1 MSALICDG
9 KVAEDSWQWIEGG
22 VPRVAERLEAG
33 EPLVMP
39 LAVWL
44 THRARLDPRCVGVW
58 LGPDDPLEA
67 LLPCLAD
74 IPLVAIRFP
83 LFTDGRGYSL
93 ARLLRCRYGY
103 TGELRAVGDVLV
115 DQLAVMAQCGFDS
128 FGLRADQPPAEALA
142 ALVGGLR
149 SPWPVIAMP

>member
-1 MSALICDG
+1 MSTLIRHG
-9 KVAEDSWQWIEGG
+9 TVADEDWQWIEGD
-22 VPRVAERLEAG
+22 VTQLVERMEAG
-33 EPLVMP
+33 ERLVLP

-44 THRARLDPRCVGVW
+44 AHRLRRDPPRVGVW

-67 LLPCLAD
+67 LLPWLAD

-83 LFTDGRGYSL
+83 LFIDGRGYSL